1 MTQRVLFD
9 PATTEPAPCP
19 VPGCA
24 AIRLPNQTGPLP
36 TCQHDLDR
44 ASGVVGR
51 RPKQCA
57 NTTDPATTPWPEGF

>member
-1 MTQRVLFD
+1 MVTPQLFD

-24 AIRLPNQTGPLP
+24 AIRLPGQQGQLL

-44 ASGVVGR
+44 AAGVHEL
-51 RPKQCA
+51 RPKACA
-57 NTTDPATTPWPEGF
+57 NNVDPATAPIPF